1 MKMDKPE
8 KYLEKGFLIS
18 MYFLNPNLGW
28 GRGGGV
34 ILLRNSKSC
43 NLGILEHLITFH

>member
-8 KYLEKGFLIS
+8 KYLEKGFLVS

-28 GRGGGV
+28 RGG
-34 ILLRNSKSC
+34 NFTQKW
-43 NLGILEHLITFH
+43 